1 MEDEELCL
9 RLQEAVQVGEEC
21 LLPLIQLAEELLRE
35 LDVEPQVVE
44 ASEVVV
50 EELWEPPAVVARPS
64 LGRRAMFSHSSRRA
78 SGRPSRN
85 GRFNWTSVVLSRC
98 RWLHSQQRFMPI
110 AAVSPLK
117 RPPTCYIH
125 VQSCINYICIRMV
138 GLGHVQGRQVGWPG
152 VIIVEG
158 EERNVAAYVEALSRL
173 RWKHFVVRAEQLGGH
188 HRGHRGLRTSDHL
201 VGAVSITFRR

>member
-64 LGRRAMFSHSSRRA
+64 LGRRAMFSHHIIAPGKRQAIKEWALQLDLGGLVKVPLA
-78 SGRPSRN
+78 SFATAIYADR
-85 GRFNWTSVVLSRC
+85 GRF
-98 RWLHSQQRFMPI
+98 
-110 AAVSPLK
+110 ALK
-117 RPPTCYIH
+117 KPTYMLYTYYTCTNI
-125 VQSCINYICIRMV
+125 
-138 GLGHVQGRQVGWPG
+138 
-152 VIIVEG
+152 
-158 EERNVAAYVEALSRL
+158 YVYV
-173 RWKHFVVRAEQLGGH
+173 W
-188 HRGHRGLRTSDHL
+188 
-201 VGAVSITFRR
+201 